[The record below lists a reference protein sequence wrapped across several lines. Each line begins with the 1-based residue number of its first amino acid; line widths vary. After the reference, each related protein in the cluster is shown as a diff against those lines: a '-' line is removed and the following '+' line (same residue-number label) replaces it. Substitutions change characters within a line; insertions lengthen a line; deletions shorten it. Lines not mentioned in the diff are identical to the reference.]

1 VVEPVTEPPAGQQ
14 AQQHRQVVHG
24 LDPGVGIVDRWGQCL
39 VADVNQ
45 APQAERDILDHGPLE
60 PDAHR
65 ITERRLQQLWVESC
79 PVGGPRP
86 RPGQGRGLDNVV
98 ADLPGQ
104 PHNQI
109 LACRRPDQGVGLDG
123 LNVAGVA
130 GRHDHG
136 RRRRVGTLL
145 LPLQVPGR
153 VGVEVVDDPP
163 GLTLDRTHDR
173 VDLDRVG

>member
-1 VVEPVTEPPAGQQ
+1 MTRVLI
-14 AQQHRQVVHG
+14 RS
-24 LDPGVGIVDRWGQCL
+24 
-39 VADVNQ
+39 
-45 APQAERDILDHGPLE
+45 
-60 PDAHR
+60 
-65 ITERRLQQLWVESC
+65 ITERRLQQLWVESR

-86 RPGQGRGLDNVV
+86 RPGQGRGLDNMV

-123 LNVAGVA
+123 LNVAGAA

-145 LPLQVPGR
+145 RPLQVSGL

-163 GLTLDRTHDR
+163 GLTLARTHDR
-173 VDLDRVG
+173 VDLDRVGQVVDEVNEHPTLASPSTSDPDTARRGTNASPAARWIPAVCSPAVL